1 MNLKLTITKKK
12 KVVTILRDK
21 PPFVRQITET
31 GMEAMNTNET
41 SNIFDVP
48 WVVMNGLPYQKT
60 APVHSF
66 NSRSSKKKSISV
78 ITRKFHVLSNN
89 RPYNN

>member
-31 GMEAMNTNET
+31 GMEAMNTNDT
-41 SNIFDVP
+41 SSNIFDVP

-66 NSRSSKKKSISV
+66 NSRSSKKKINIS
-78 ITRKFHVLSNN
+78 
-89 RPYNN
+89 YNQKIPCSFKQSPLQ